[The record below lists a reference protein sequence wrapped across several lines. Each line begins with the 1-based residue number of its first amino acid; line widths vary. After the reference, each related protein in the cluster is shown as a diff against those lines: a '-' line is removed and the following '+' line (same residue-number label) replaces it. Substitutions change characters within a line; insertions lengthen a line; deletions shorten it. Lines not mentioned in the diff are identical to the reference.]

1 MLIKL
6 ENILPNPFRDLA
18 LYPLSDSKVGA
29 LKDSI
34 GSTGYWDN
42 TVVRAVSDGKY
53 ELSHGHHRLE
63 ALRQLGKTEAE
74 FIVKDL
80 DDAMMLKTMML
91 ENLREGDTVSGE
103 RESIR
108 SLVVAFGKGELSLP
122 RAKGR
127 NSQMRTAPSFLVG
140 GPAPSSREN
149 AYTASSLSDFLDGTL
164 SKDKIKIHLRA
175 LEAIEQGYITE
186 DELQGLSLKRAKA
199 VLKAV
204 GDKAERAIENA
215 QDEPEEEK
223 QLPSVEPDASDIIG
237 HIKASLD
244 EICFQL
250 RQVSKLDLNNHEATA
265 LKAKAELM
273 VSIATV
279 TEDVANGLPYPVTD
293 ADLEEEAVKEKAPVL
308 QLVTKAKPLE
318 GELLEKVS
326 IEGLD
331 SLTEA
336 EQDHLFGVVIPSIH
350 KTGSYGKPFGKED
363 LMKLMSNPAE
373 AAKLLREAQATLIEG

>member
-6 ENILPNPFRDLA
+6 ENIRPNPFRDLS
-18 LYPLSDSKVGA
+18 LYPLSDSKVEA

-34 GSTGYWDN
+34 KSTGYWDN
-42 TVVRAVSDGKY
+42 TVVRAVGDKY

-122 RAKGR
+122 RAKGK
-127 NSQMRTAPSFLVG
+127 NSQMRSAPSFLVG
-140 GPAPSSREN
+140 GAAPSSREN
-149 AYTASSLSDFLDGTL
+149 AYTASSLSEFLDDTL

-175 LEAIEQGYITE
+175 LEAIEQGHITE
-186 DELQGLSLKRAKA
+186 EDLQGLSLKKAKA

-204 GDKAERAIENA
+204 RDKVDSFDTPER
-215 QDEPEEEK
+215 EEFVF
-223 QLPSVEPDASDIIG
+223 PYVEPDAPYFIG
-237 HIKASLD
+237 QIGESLED
-244 EICFQL
+244 VCRYLQRISELELKQ
-250 RQVSKLDLNNHEATA
+250 HEATE
-265 LKAKAELM
+265 LRAKAELM
-273 VSIATV
+273 LYIAAV
-279 TEDVANGLPYPVTD
+279 MEDVADGEPYPVTD
-293 ADLEEEAVKEKAPVL
+293 ANIEEGVVKEKAPVL
-308 QLVTKAKPLE
+308 QLVTTEKPLE
-318 GELLEKVS
+318 GELLERANK
-326 IEGLD
+326 EGFD

-336 EQDHLFGVVIPSIH
+336 EQDFLCEEVLPSIR
-350 KTGSYGKPFGKED
+350 KTGRYGQPFQQED
-363 LMKLMSNPAE
+363 LKGLMSDPAK
-373 AAKLLREAQATLIEG
+373 AKQLLRDAQAALIEG